1 MVLVNKKTVNN
12 ADLGFHSGSDGK
24 KSICDARDIR
34 HGFNPWVGKILWR
47 KEWHPQSPLSEFL
60 EERFLRD

>member
-47 KEWHPQSPLSEFL
+47 KEWQSTPVFL
-60 EERFLRD
+60 PGKSYG